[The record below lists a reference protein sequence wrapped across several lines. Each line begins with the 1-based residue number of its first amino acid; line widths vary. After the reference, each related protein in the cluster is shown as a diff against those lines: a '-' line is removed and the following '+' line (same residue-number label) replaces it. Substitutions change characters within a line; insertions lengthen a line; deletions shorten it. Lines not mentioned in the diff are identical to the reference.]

1 MITATVT
8 SISPKHGEMVIA
20 YVTVV
25 LREGVSGSL
34 GLPGSQ
40 STWYWGD

>member
-25 LREGVSGSL
+25 LRGVSGSL